1 MVEPRH
7 KPKRENTHAKTH
19 VQRSLSKP
27 FLAPVAKFQP
37 TNRPILGRIGS
48 LEIRLAASL
57 SEVEAAQALRYR
69 VFVEGDGRTASRRS
83 GCSRKRD

>member
-1 MVEPRH
+1 ME
-7 KPKRENTHAKTH
+7 TH

-37 TNRPILGRIGS
+37 TNPILGRIGS

-69 VFVEGDGRTASRRS
+69 VFRRGDGRTASRRS
-83 GCSRKRD
+83 DAAEARL